1 MVTKSNVVAATNNK
15 TTSSNLGGQKRKA
28 RDAFNLALDE
38 GQDFRTALTAWRD
51 AGGELG
57 SGGERFLSQSPRAAE
72 ETGIESIDRL
82 GLGAETQDYVSQA
95 YQHYARPYTQEFE
108 ELGKATK
115 KEALQKGLYLS
126 GDYGRAIGENIE
138 DYSRKVAEN
147 VVLPLAREGMQM
159 GYQAAELGLQRE
171 QLGEET
177 RQFDIQLGEETRQFD
192 VGTRQ
197 QQQQFMTTVT
207 GRVRGPMIAQNFGV
221 TDEMIEGLFDNN
233 GDITDTDRW
242 LTAASAITEAANEQ
256 GVYLTNEMGERLLRG
271 EEVDVTGAPTLDRDR
286 LTTQREQF
294 TDQLAQNLT
303 LSDADR
309 DEKTRQ
315 FNVSTMR
322 RQVEYVTD
330 VTGKY
335 GVGTVSGELLGLD
348 VSQLWDED
356 GNITSVDLYLQMAD
370 DFVGV
375 MEAAGIELSDNDID
389 SILRGKTITVSGALT
404 LQGRQAASAEAA
416 GLHARRMEIA
426 NLALEQESQDLDEA
440 LARARESGTYVDP
453 VTGETVET
461 LEKQRLDLDETAR
474 MMELTGDADG
484 KDEDG
489 NWISSLAATYQAEQ
503 IKWQDASEK
512 LDAAIKR
519 AEQSGDFVDP
529 DTQQTVETLKKQLQD
544 TNKRHQEA
552 SLNLEQEKEYA
563 RQRETFAQL
572 TGQYKPGEV
581 SLEMMGFQEDLLYDA
596 DGNVDMDYFFEIAD
610 DFNDTAKK
618 MLGREPTPTEIAAM
632 LRGEKISMGD
642 PIDTLAK
649 MAQDAGI
656 TGVYGEDKTKTLDA
670 VIQYAQLTGYL
681 GDGEDQ
687 TNTLAGN
694 RAELDEQISL
704 RVQSLNEQAESF
716 RQNMDLA
723 REKGYWELGENGIVT
738 ASEMGIDT
746 RYTSTMTDKDD
757 ILATYEARRLKEVY
771 REMAGEDLSDPDVVS
786 MLKGNGKSVTSP
798 IRIQTV
804 AARAEANRAL
814 IEVGNL
820 MGTLGEMKTAAAHQF
835 EENLKEQGKLTTAE
849 VARISADMARAD
861 KELEGQLVQWAS
873 QTNIDIAQIT
883 GQFGIDNEITA
894 ADLGVVTK
902 TAEEYDSIDEF
913 MRDVDRNTPA
923 LRTAFNTTFGR
934 DPSGDELSRLMQG
947 ETLAVD
953 TTPTLAARQLA
964 QLISAQSMESAND
977 MFKFTQE
984 YDLDIKEFNEMEE
997 HADLEHGRLMKEM
1010 ANQHELD
1017 RMDFALA
1024 RSDLEAKHTGQWQM
1038 TGKITAAD
1046 LGFTIEVAALEAMP
1060 QDDLL
1065 KYAESMI
1072 STYEAVQGEEFPGKS
1087 QSGKLGKAFEMLRGE
1102 SSITVEAQWTQDA
1115 RETARE
1121 YGMNE
1126 RSFVE
1131 ATNQFN
1137 RTFLESNR
1145 QNYLQMT
1152 GMGTDPD
1159 GVEVMTQGYRA
1170 WLEAQ
1175 KDIKKVESRRDNLY
1189 KAMKEQLVKDSVKGT
1204 ADPWKLYVQ
1213 AWRSP
1218 TTGEKAFTR
1227 DHATGDEIWGSN
1239 ELRAEMV
1246 AEFQNLTIPEQIGAL
1261 SDMFEQAYGW
1271 PPHRQDIAEMFIGGQ
1286 RPYGHNGAILNKA
1299 IAIRGDA
1306 NVEDIE
1312 KMMKILSNQVYDTEK
1327 KMSGWETAGRI
1338 GGQLLSVGATV
1349 GAMYLKSKSG
1359 GAGG

>member
-1 MVTKSNVVAATNNK
+1 MATNN
-15 TTSSNLGGQKRKA
+15 NLGGKKVRA

-177 RQFDIQLGEETRQFD
+177 RQFD

-207 GRVRGPMIAQNFGV
+207 GRVSGPMIAQNFGV
-221 TDEMIEGLFDNN
+221 TDEMIEGLFDINWA
-233 GDITDTDRW
+233 ITNADRW
-242 LTAASAITEAANEQ
+242 HVATSAINEAANEQ
-256 GVYLTNEMGERLLRG
+256 GVYLTQDDYERLLRG

-286 LTTQREQF
+286 LTEQRTQF
-294 TDQLAQNLT
+294 TNQLAQDLT

-309 DEKTRQ
+309 NEKARQ

-348 VSQLWDED
+348 VSQLWDEN
-356 GNITSVDLYLQMAD
+356 GNVTSVELYAQMAD

-375 MEAAGIELSDNDID
+375 MEAAGIELSDSDID

-461 LEKQRLDLDETAR
+461 LEKQRLDLDERAR
-474 MMELTGDADG
+474 MLELTGDADG
-484 KDEDG
+484 KDEDN
-489 NWISSLAATYQAEQ
+489 NWISSLAATYQAQQ

-581 SLEMMGFQEDLLYDA
+581 SLEMMGFDDLLYDA

-610 DFNDTAKK
+610 DFNDIAKK

-681 GDGEDQ
+681 GDGEDEKK
-687 TNTLAGN
+687 TLAFN
-694 RAELDEQISL
+694 RAELDKKIDL

-723 REKGYWELGENGIVT
+723 REKGYWELGENGLVT

-771 REMAGEDLSDPDVVS
+771 REMAGEDLPDPDVVS

-804 AARAEANRAL
+804 AARAEANRAM

-835 EENLKEQGKLTTAE
+835 EQNLTEQGKLTTAE
-849 VARISADMARAD
+849 VARISADMARED

-873 QTNIDIAQIT
+873 QTNLDIAQIT
-883 GQFGIDNEITA
+883 GQFGINNEITA

-902 TAEEYDSIDEF
+902 SAEEYDSVDELL
-913 MRDVDRNTPA
+913 RDVGRNTPA

-934 DPSGDELSRLMQG
+934 DPSGDELNRLLQG
-947 ETLAVD
+947 ETLAVE

-984 YDLDIKEFNEMEE
+984 YNLDIKEFNEMEE

-1046 LGFTIEVAALEAMP
+1046 LGFTIEAAALEAMP

-1072 STYEAVQGEEFPGKS
+1072 STYEAVQGEEFPKTVRPPG
-1087 QSGKLGKAFEMLRGE
+1087 GKLGKAFEMLRGE

-1152 GMGTDPD
+1152 GMGTGPD
-1159 GVEVMTQGYRA
+1159 GIEVMTQGYRS
-1170 WLEAQ
+1170 WIEAQ
-1175 KDIKKVESRRDNLY
+1175 KDIKKVEARRDNLY
-1189 KAMKEQLVKDSVKGT
+1189 KAMKEQLVDDSDKGH

-1227 DHATGDEIWGSN
+1227 DHATGDEIWGSS
-1239 ELRAEMV
+1239 ELIAEMV
-1246 AEFQNLTIPEQIGAL
+1246 AEFEDLTIPEQISTL

-1271 PPHRQDIAEMFIGGQ
+1271 PPHREDIANMFIGGQ
-1286 RPYGHNGAILNKA
+1286 RPYGHNGMILNKR
-1299 IAIRGDA
+1299 IAIKGDA
-1306 NVEDIE
+1306 NVDDIE
-1312 KMMKILSNQVYDTEK
+1312 KMMSILSNQVYNTEK

-1338 GGQLLSVGATV
+1338 GGQLLSVGASV
-1349 GAMYLKSKSG
+1349 GAMYLKSKSKQ
-1359 GAGG
+1359 